1 MSEPP
6 VTTPSPTGNH
16 AWVRWSGRVR
26 LRPTLGYAALFL
38 AVAAASIAVSLW
50 ATPLQQV
57 SAAGQTVQ
65 VGVAAPSLDLSG
77 PGDLVLFGQEL
88 PTTIHFTGPVRP
100 RLVLSRI
107 TLSEQVA
114 QLTQDPDTRAR
125 SLEAALVSGWK
136 RFFIWQVVVVALCSI
151 VLLGAAAGWLRH
163 GPKHTFRLI
172 AAGLVITEMINLS
185 AIMVTAYSAPE
196 KLRSVRSLSDLVGNT
211 SSPDLGTDATT
222 RPRDIRRVAVI
233 GDSTAAG
240 QGNRRVAKAT
250 ADDRACH
257 RSADAFA
264 AVLATTDNWDVTNLA
279 CGGATVRAGLLGP
292 QWVGDRMQEPQID
305 APAVRRADVVIVSI
319 GANDVRWSNL
329 LALCAA
335 ANACDD
341 SASRAFFQ
349 QQLATF
355 SRDLLELLGQLQLL
369 PNHPLVLVNQYY
381 DPFGGDISCLSDV
394 GMTPDKLKAMNT
406 ELGAMNEILANAAK
420 TAGFLTAR
428 PDFADHGVCGAQTYV
443 QGVHDKAPFHP
454 NASGQLAI
462 ALADDHALEGD
473 RG

>member
-6 VTTPSPTGNH
+6 VTTASLAGNH
-16 AWVRWSGRVR
+16 ALVRWSIRVR
-26 LRPTLGYAALFL
+26 LRPALGYAALL
-38 AVAAASIAVSLW
+38 LVVAAVSIAVSLW

-88 PTTIHFTGPVRP
+88 PTRIQFTGPVRP

-114 QLTQDPDTRAR
+114 QLTQDPEARAH
-125 SLEAALVSGWK
+125 SLESALVSGWK
-136 RFFIWQVVVVALCSI
+136 RFFVWQVVVVGLCAI
-151 VLLGAAAGWLRH
+151 ALLGAAAGWLRH
-163 GPKHTFRLI
+163 GVKHTVRLI
-172 AAGLVITEMINLS
+172 AVGLVFTELINLS
-185 AIMVTAYSAPE
+185 AIMVTAYTAPE
-196 KLRSVRSLSDLVGNT
+196 KLRSIRSLSDLVGNT

-222 RPRDIRRVAVI
+222 RPREIRRVAVL

-240 QGNRRVAKAT
+240 QGNRPVPKAT

-264 AVLATTDNWDVTNLA
+264 AVLATTDTWDVTNLA
-279 CGGATVRAGLLGP
+279 CGGATVRDGLLGP
-292 QWVGDRMQEPQID
+292 QWVGDRMQDAQIA
-305 APAVRRADVVIVSI
+305 APAVRRADVVIVNI
-319 GANDVRWSNL
+319 GANDLRWSNL

-341 SASRAFFQ
+341 GASRAFFQ
-349 QQLATF
+349 QQLANF
-355 SRDLLELLGQLQLL
+355 SRDLLELLAQLQLL

-381 DPFGGDISCLSDV
+381 DPFGDDISCLKEV
-394 GMTPDKLKAMNT
+394 GMTAEKQQAMNT
-406 ELGAMNEILANAAK
+406 ELQALNDILANAAK

-428 PDFADHGVCGAQTYV
+428 PDFAGHGACSAQTYV
-443 QGVHDKAPFHP
+443 QGVHDEAPFHP

-462 ALADDHALEGD
+462 ALADDHALAGD
-473 RG
+473 RS